1 MNMSLRRQLTLCFTA
16 LIGALFLINYF
27 VTSFFLESYYYM
39 RKAAGACGMPTNM
52 LNENITD
59 EGGLEEEPMRE
70 LTTGLRNERYF
81 AGCCGSQ

>member
-39 RKAAGACGMPTNM
+39 RKQQVLVDALQYA
-52 LNENITD
+52 E
-59 EGGLEEEPMRE
+59 
-70 LTTGLRNERYF
+70 
-81 AGCCGSQ
+81 

>member
-39 RKAAGACGMPTNM
+39 RKQQVLVDAYNM

-59 EGGLEEEPMRE
+59 EGADDS
-70 LTTGLRNERYF
+70 LRNERYF

>member
-39 RKAAGACGMPTNM
+39 RKQQVLVDAYNM

-59 EGGLEEEPMRE
+59 EGGLEEEPMTR
-70 LTTGLRNERYF
+70 TDDGLRNERYF
-81 AGCCGSQ
+81 AGCCGS